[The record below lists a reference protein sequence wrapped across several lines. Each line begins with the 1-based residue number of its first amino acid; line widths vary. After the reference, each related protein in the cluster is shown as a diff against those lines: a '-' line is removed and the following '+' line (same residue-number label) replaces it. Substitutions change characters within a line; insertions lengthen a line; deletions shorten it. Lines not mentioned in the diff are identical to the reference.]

1 MSVYKTVVISQP
13 MLFPWVGMFE
23 QIRLADMFVYYDDV
37 QFSKGSFTNRVQ
49 LKSEKGS
56 EWMTLPLEK
65 IRLGQNINEVVI
77 SSHSNWRGKHLGQL
91 ERCYA
96 KADYYEEMM
105 GVVETVHAMQSNSLS
120 EITIASMNAICDYF
134 DLSQTRAFCLSSE
147 YGFEGKSS
155 ERVLEYVK
163 YFHGSRYVSGLGAL
177 NYLNHELFDEHGV
190 SVEYMEYEKK
200 PYPQMFGAFTPYV
213 TILDLIANCG
223 KSGGKYLCSKSDD
236 WHKLQQQN

>member
-37 QFSKGSFTNRVQ
+37 QFSKGS
-49 LKSEKGS
+49 
-56 EWMTLPLEK
+56 
-65 IRLGQNINEVVI
+65 
-77 SSHSNWRGKHLGQL
+77 LGQL

-200 PYPQMFGAFTPYV
+200 PYPQLFGAFTPYV